1 MRFAPTL
8 DTPMTGSPSVAE
20 PTLAPTPA
28 GPDVG
33 TPGALAASA
42 ARAASASPASF
53 APALGRRPLPA
64 WIGSLGLNVGQ
75 GALALFLLLF
85 LALPLAAIL
94 AKSVTD
100 GEGAWAGLAVVT
112 GIIGADGFLPMVG
125 RSLTVGIVTM
135 LLVVPA
141 AYGFAYGLTRTRLPG
156 KGMLRTIALLP
167 LLAPSLLPGI
177 ALVYLLGN
185 QGLLKGLTGGATIYG
200 FWGIVVG
207 EAFYTFP
214 HALMILLTG
223 LTLADGRLYDA
234 ARAMGAGPWR
244 TFLTV
249 TLPGTRYAVFSACCV
264 VFTLT
269 VTDFGVPKVVGGDY
283 NVLAMEAY
291 KAVVGQQNFPKGAAI
306 GILLLL
312 PALLTFVLD
321 RRLRARQ
328 GAQMSGRAQAYA
340 AGPNRRRDAA
350 FFTLA
355 GVVAAFLMLIIG
367 VAVWASFVK
376 MWPYNLSMSLR
387 SYDFDNMDGGGWLAW
402 RNSLLLA
409 FCTAVIGTA
418 VVFVGAWMVEKVPAR
433 GQLAG
438 GLRGMV
444 RMLALMPMAVPGL
457 VLGLGYIFFFN
468 SLANPL
474 NVLYGTMPL
483 LVLCTVVHFYTSAHL
498 TAATALNALDPEFEA
513 ASASL
518 KVPRMTTFL
527 RVTLPMC
534 LPAAL
539 DVARYLFVSAMTTVS
554 AVVFLY
560 SPSTVLAAVAVLNMD
575 DAGFIGPAA
584 AMCTVIMASSAAAA
598 LVLHLASRALV
609 ARSQAWRR
617 PVAL

>member
-8 DTPMTGSPSVAE
+8 DSAMTGSPSVAE
-20 PTLAPTPA
+20 LAPAPA
-28 GPDVG
+28 
-33 TPGALAASA
+33 
-42 ARAASASPASF
+42 PASTAAPAPT
-53 APALGRRPLPA
+53 APALGRRPMPA
-64 WIGSLGLNVGQ
+64 WIGALGLTAGQ
-75 GALALFLLLF
+75 GALVLFLVLF
-85 LALPLAAIL
+85 LALPLLAIL
-94 AKSVTD
+94 AKAVTD
-100 GEGAWAGLAVVT
+100 SDGAWAGLSVVS
-112 GIIGADGFLPMVG
+112 GIIGADGFLAMVG
-125 RSLTVGIVTM
+125 RSLTVGVVTM
-135 LLVVPA
+135 LLVVPC

-156 KGMLRTIALLP
+156 KGLLRTIALLP

-328 GAQMSGRAQAYA
+328 GAQMSGRAQPYA
-340 AGPNRRRDAA
+340 AGANRRRDAA
-350 FFTLA
+350 FLLLA
-355 GVVAAFLMLIIG
+355 GVLAGFLLLIIG

-402 RNSLLLA
+402 RNSLQLA
-409 FCTAVIGTA
+409 LWTALIGTA
-418 VVFVGAWMVEKVPAR
+418 VVFVGAWMMEKVPAR
-433 GQLAG
+433 GSVAR
-438 GLRGMV
+438 GLRATV
-444 RMLALMPMAVPGL
+444 SMLALMPMAVPGL

-468 SLANPL
+468 SLMNPL
-474 NVLYGTMPL
+474 NLLYGTMPL

-584 AMCTVIMASSAAAA
+584 AMCTVIMASSATAA
-598 LVLHLASRALV
+598 LLLHLASRALV

>member
-1 MRFAPTL
+1 
-8 DTPMTGSPSVAE
+8 
-20 PTLAPTPA
+20 
-28 GPDVG
+28 
-33 TPGALAASA
+33 
-42 ARAASASPASF
+42 
-53 APALGRRPLPA
+53 
-64 WIGSLGLNVGQ
+64 
-75 GALALFLLLF
+75 
-85 LALPLAAIL
+85 
-94 AKSVTD
+94 
-100 GEGAWAGLAVVT
+100 
-112 GIIGADGFLPMVG
+112 
-125 RSLTVGIVTM
+125 
-135 LLVVPA
+135 
-141 AYGFAYGLTRTRLPG
+141 
-156 KGMLRTIALLP
+156 
-167 LLAPSLLPGI
+167 
-177 ALVYLLGN
+177 
-185 QGLLKGLTGGATIYG
+185 
-200 FWGIVVG
+200 
-207 EAFYTFP
+207 
-214 HALMILLTG
+214 
-223 LTLADGRLYDA
+223 
-234 ARAMGAGPWR
+234 MGAGSWR

-312 PALLTFVLD
+312 PAILTFALD

-328 GAQMSGRAQAYA
+328 GAQLSGRAQPYA
-340 AGPNRRRDAA
+340 AGVNRRRDAA
-350 FFTLA
+350 FLALA
-355 GVVAAFLMLIIG
+355 GVLAAFLLLIIG

-402 RNSLLLA
+402 RNSLQLA
-409 FCTAVIGTA
+409 FCTALAGTA
-418 VVFVGAWMVEKVPAR
+418 VVFTGAWMMEKVPAR
-433 GQLAG
+433 GQLAR

-444 RMLALMPMAVPGL
+444 GMLALMPMAVPGL

-468 SLANPL
+468 SLSNPL

-483 LVLCTVVHFYTSAHL
+483 LVLCTIVHFYTSAHL

-518 KVPRMTTFL
+518 KVPRLTTFL

-584 AMCTVIMASSAAAA
+584 AMCTVIMASSAVAA

-617 PVAL
+617 PAAH

>member
-1 MRFAPTL
+1 MRYAPTL
-8 DTPMTGSPSVAE
+8 DDA
-20 PTLAPTPA
+20 
-28 GPDVG
+28 
-33 TPGALAASA
+33 ALREREAMRGDAAQGA
-42 ARAASASPASF
+42 AR
-53 APALGRRPLPA
+53 PALGRRALPA
-64 WIGSLGLNVGQ
+64 WAGRLGLGL
-75 GALALFLLLF
+75 GLGGLALGLAVFLG
-85 LALPLAAIL
+85 LPLAAIL
-94 AKSVTD
+94 LKSVTND
-100 GEGAWAGLAVVT
+100 AGWAGLSVLA
-112 GIIGADGFLPMVG
+112 GIVAGDGFLAMVG
-125 RSLTVGIVTM
+125 RSFAVGGVTT

-141 AYGFAYGLTRTRLPG
+141 AYAFAYGLTRTRLPG
-156 KGMLRTIALLP
+156 KSALRTAALLP

-185 QGLLKGLTGGATIYG
+185 QGLLKSLTGGATIYG
-200 FWGIVVG
+200 FWGIVAG

-223 LTLADGRLYDA
+223 LALADGRLYDA
-234 ARAMGAGPWR
+234 ARAMGAGPLR
-244 TFLTV
+244 TFATV

-291 KAVVGQQNFPKGAAI
+291 KAVVGQQDFPKGATI

-312 PALLTFVLD
+312 PAVLTFALD

-328 GAQMSGRAQAYA
+328 GAQLTGRAQPYA
-340 AGPNRRRDAA
+340 AGPNRGRDAA
-350 FFTLA
+350 FL
-355 GVVAAFLMLIIG
+355 GLSGLVAAFLLLIIG
-367 VAVWASFVK
+367 VAVWASFIR
-376 MWPYNLSMSLR
+376 MWPYNLSLSLR

-402 RNSLLLA
+402 RNSLRLA
-409 FCTAVIGTA
+409 GWTAALGTLT
-418 VVFVGAWMVEKVPAR
+418 VFLGAWMMEKVPAR
-433 GQLAG
+433 GVAAR
-438 GLRGMV
+438 GLRGLAG
-444 RMLALMPMAVPGL
+444 MLALMPMAVPGL

-468 SLANPL
+468 SPSNPL
-474 NVLYGTMPL
+474 NALYGTMPL

-498 TAATALNALDPEFEA
+498 TATTALNALDPEFEA

-518 KVPRMTTFL
+518 KVPRLVTFF

-560 SPSTVLAAVAVLNMD
+560 SPPTVLAAVAVLNMD

-598 LVLHLASRALV
+598 LLLHLASRALV
-609 ARSQAWRR
+609 ARTQAWRR
-617 PVAL
+617 PAA

>member
-1 MRFAPTL
+1 MRY
-8 DTPMTGSPSVAE
+8 
-20 PTLAPTPA
+20 APTPESAMSESSADAMRVKMA
-28 GPDVG
+28 GDI
-33 TPGALAASA
+33 A
-42 ARAASASPASF
+42 ARPASGAAF
-53 APALGRRPLPA
+53 SNSRASLNDAVPALGRRALPA
-64 WIGSLGLNVGQ
+64 WVGSWCLNAGQGLLVLGL
-75 GALALFLLLF
+75 LIF
-85 LALPLAAIL
+85 LAFPLLGIL
-94 AKSVTD
+94 GKSVMD
-100 GEGAWAGLAVVT
+100 SEGNWEGLSVLSS
-112 GIIGADGFLPMVG
+112 IIATDGFLAMVV

-135 LLVVPA
+135 AVVVPG
-141 AYGFAYGLTRTRLPG
+141 AYAFAYALTRTRVVG
-156 KGMLRTIALLP
+156 KGILRTIALLP

-185 QGLLKGLTGGATIYG
+185 QGLLKPLFGGATIYG

-223 LTLADGRLYDA
+223 LALADGRLYDA
-234 ARAMGAGPWR
+234 ARAMGAGPLR
-244 TFLTV
+244 TFWTV

-291 KAVVGQQNFPKGAAI
+291 KAVVGQQDFPKGAAI
-306 GILLLL
+306 GIMLLL
-312 PALLTFVLD
+312 PAILTFVLD

-328 GAQMSGRAQAYA
+328 GAQMSGRAQAYV
-340 AGPNRRRDAA
+340 PETNIRRDTA
-350 FFTLA
+350 FLIWTGML
-355 GVVAAFLMLIIG
+355 AAFLLLMIG

-402 RNSLLLA
+402 RNSLQLA
-409 FCTAVIGTA
+409 FSTA
-418 VVFVGAWMVEKVPAR
+418 VVGTIVVFAGAWMMEKVPAR
-433 GQLAG
+433 GAVARS
-438 GLRGMV
+438 LRGV
-444 RMLALMPMAVPGL
+444 CRMLALVPMAVPGL

-468 SLANPL
+468 SPSNPL

-498 TAATALNALDPEFEA
+498 TASTALNALDPEFEA

-539 DVARYLFVSAMTTVS
+539 DIARYLFVSSMTTVS

-560 SPSTVLAAVAVLNMD
+560 SPSSVLAAVAVLNMD

-584 AMCTVIMASSAAAA
+584 AMCTVIMASSAVAV
-598 LVLHLASRALV
+598 LVMHMISRAWV
-609 ARSQAWRR
+609 TRTQAWRQR
-617 PVAL
+617 VAL

>member
-1 MRFAPTL
+1 MRYAPTL
-8 DTPMTGSPSVAE
+8 DPAVNNSRAIGQPAAVPA
-20 PTLAPTPA
+20 APAIST
-28 GPDVG
+28 
-33 TPGALAASA
+33 SA
-42 ARAASASPASF
+42 AAPL
-53 APALGRRPLPA
+53 PALGRRPLPA
-64 WIGSLGLNVGQ
+64 WIGALGLAMGQ
-75 GALALFLLLF
+75 GGLALGLLIF

-94 AKSVTD
+94 LKSVTD
-100 GEGAWAGLAVVT
+100 ADGGWAGVSVIT
-112 GIIGADGFLPMVG
+112 SIVGADGFMDMVG
-125 RSLTVGIVTM
+125 RSLAVGVVTT
-135 LLVVPA
+135 LLVVPC

-156 KGMLRTIALLP
+156 KGLLRTIALLP

-223 LTLADGRLYDA
+223 LALADGRLYDA

-244 TFLTV
+244 TFMTV

-328 GAQMSGRAQAYA
+328 GAQMSGRAQPYA
-340 AGPNRRRDAA
+340 AGMNRQRDAA
-350 FFTLA
+350 FLILA
-355 GVVAAFLMLIIG
+355 GVLAAFLLLIIG

-402 RNSLLLA
+402 RNSLQLA
-409 FCTAVIGTA
+409 FCTALVGTL
-418 VVFVGAWMVEKVPAR
+418 VVFVGAWMMEKVPAR
-433 GQLAG
+433 GTMAR
-438 GLRGMV
+438 GLRGMAG
-444 RMLALMPMAVPGL
+444 MLALMPMAVPGL

-468 SLANPL
+468 SLSNPL
-474 NVLYGTMPL
+474 NMLYGTMPL

-518 KVPRMTTFL
+518 KVPRLTTFL

-584 AMCTVIMASSAAAA
+584 AMCTVIMASSAVAA

-609 ARSQAWRR
+609 ARTQAWRR
-617 PVAL
+617 PATR

>member
-8 DTPMTGSPSVAE
+8 DSAMTGSSAAE
-20 PTLAPTPA
+20 T
-28 GPDVG
+28 
-33 TPGALAASA
+33 AASA
-42 ARAASASPASF
+42 AMPASPAM
-53 APALGRRPLPA
+53 PAVVLGRRPLPG
-64 WIGSLGLNVGQ
+64 WIGALGLTAGQ
-75 GALALFLLLF
+75 GALVLFLVLF

-94 AKSVTD
+94 VKSVTD
-100 GEGAWAGLAVVT
+100 SDGAWAGLSVVT
-112 GIIGADGFLPMVG
+112 GIIGADGFLSMVG
-125 RSLTVGIVTM
+125 RSLMVGIVTM
-135 LLVVPA
+135 LLVVPC

-156 KGMLRTIALLP
+156 KGVLRTIALLP

-328 GAQMSGRAQAYA
+328 GAQMSGRAQPYVS
-340 AGPNRRRDAA
+340 GVNGRRDAA
-350 FFTLA
+350 FLA
-355 GVVAAFLMLIIG
+355 LASVLAAFLLLIIG

-402 RNSLLLA
+402 RNSLQLA

-418 VVFVGAWMVEKVPAR
+418 VVFVGAWMMEKVPAR
-433 GQLAG
+433 GSVAR
-438 GLRGMV
+438 GLRGAV
-444 RMLALMPMAVPGL
+444 SMLALMPMAVPGL

-468 SLANPL
+468 SLLNPL
-474 NVLYGTMPL
+474 NLLYGTMPL
-483 LVLCTVVHFYTSAHL
+483 LILCTVVHFYTSAHL

-584 AMCTVIMASSAAAA
+584 AMCTVIMASSAVAA
-598 LVLHLASRALV
+598 LMLHLASRALV

-617 PVAL
+617 PVAS

>member
-8 DTPMTGSPSVAE
+8 DPASRRARTA
-20 PTLAPTPA
+20 TPA
-28 GPDVG
+28 SVN
-33 TPGALAASA
+33 AAVSA
-42 ARAASASPASF
+42 VAS
-53 APALGRRPLPA
+53 LGRRSLPA
-64 WIGSLGLNVGQ
+64 WVGVLGLTLGQ
-75 GALALFLLLF
+75 GALALFLALF
-85 LALPLAAIL
+85 LALPLIAIL
-94 AKSVTD
+94 LKSVTD
-100 GEGAWAGLAVVT
+100 ANGGWVGLSVVL
-112 GIIGADGFLPMVG
+112 GIIAADGFFGMVG
-125 RSLTVGIVTM
+125 RSLTVGLIAM
-135 LLVVPA
+135 MLVVPC
-141 AYGFAYGLTRTRLPG
+141 AYVFAYTLTRSRISS
-156 KGMLRTIALLP
+156 KGLLRTVALLP

-185 QGLLKGLTGGATIYG
+185 QGLLKGLFGGATIYG
-200 FWGIVVG
+200 FWGIVAG

-234 ARAMGAGPWR
+234 ARAMGAGPLR
-244 TFLTV
+244 IFMTV

-312 PALLTFVLD
+312 PAVLTFVLD
-321 RRLRARQ
+321 RRLRTRQ
-328 GAQMSGRAQAYA
+328 GAQMSGRAQPYVV
-340 AGPNRRRDAA
+340 GVNRWRDAVLLLLVGA
-350 FFTLA
+350 MA
-355 GVVAAFLMLIIG
+355 GFLLLMIG

-376 MWPYNLSMSLR
+376 MWPYNLSLSLR

-402 RNSLLLA
+402 RNSLQLA
-409 FCTAVIGTA
+409 FYTAALGTVA
-418 VVFVGAWMVEKVPAR
+418 VFPGAWMMAKVPAR
-433 GQLAG
+433 TPAAR
-438 GLRGMV
+438 GLRAAVG
-444 RMLALMPMAVPGL
+444 MLALMPMAVPGL

-468 SLANPL
+468 NVANPL
-474 NVLYGTMPL
+474 NLLYGTMPL

-498 TAATALNALDPEFEA
+498 TATTALNALDPEFEA

-518 KVPRMTTFL
+518 KAPRMTTFL

-584 AMCTVIMASSAAAA
+584 AMCAVIMASSALAVLA
-598 LVLHLASRALV
+598 LHLVSRALV

>member
-1 MRFAPTL
+1 MRYAPTL
-8 DTPMTGSPSVAE
+8 DSAMNDSRAVGQTAPHSP
-20 PTLAPTPA
+20 APT
-28 GPDVG
+28 
-33 TPGALAASA
+33 
-42 ARAASASPASF
+42 SF
-53 APALGRRPLPA
+53 APLPALGRRPLPA
-64 WIGSLGLNVGQ
+64 WIGALGLALGQ
-75 GALALFLLLF
+75 GGLALGLLVF

-94 AKSVTD
+94 VKSVTD
-100 GEGAWAGLAVVT
+100 ADGGWAGLSVIA
-112 GIIGADGFLPMVG
+112 GIIGADGFLDMVG
-125 RSLTVGIVTM
+125 RSLAVGIVTT
-135 LLVVPA
+135 LLVVPC

-156 KGMLRTIALLP
+156 KGILRTIALLP

-223 LTLADGRLYDA
+223 LALADGRLYDA
-234 ARAMGAGPWR
+234 ARAMGAGTWR
-244 TFLTV
+244 TFMTV

-328 GAQMSGRAQAYA
+328 GAQMSGRAQPYA
-340 AGPNRRRDAA
+340 AGVNGRRDAA
-350 FFTLA
+350 FLA
-355 GVVAAFLMLIIG
+355 LSGVMAAFLLLIIG

-402 RNSLLLA
+402 RNSLQLA
-409 FCTAVIGTA
+409 LFTALAGTV
-418 VVFVGAWMVEKVPAR
+418 VVFVGAWMMAKVPAR
-433 GQLAG
+433 GTMAR
-438 GLRGMV
+438 GLRGMAG
-444 RMLALMPMAVPGL
+444 MLALMPMAVPGL

-518 KVPRMTTFL
+518 KVPRLTTFL

-609 ARSQAWRR
+609 ARTQAWRR
-617 PVAL
+617 SAAR

>member
-1 MRFAPTL
+1 MRYAPTL
-8 DTPMTGSPSVAE
+8 DPAMNDSRAMAQP
-20 PTLAPTPA
+20 APISASAARPA
-28 GPDVG
+28 
-33 TPGALAASA
+33 TLAASA
-42 ARAASASPASF
+42 PL
-53 APALGRRPLPA
+53 PALGRRPLPA
-64 WIGSLGLNVGQ
+64 WIGALGLTLGQ
-75 GALALFLLLF
+75 GGLALGLLIF

-94 AKSVTD
+94 VKSVTD
-100 GEGAWAGLAVVT
+100 AEGGWAGLSVIA
-112 GIIGADGFLPMVG
+112 GIIGADGFLAMVG
-125 RSLTVGIVTM
+125 RSLAVGVVTT
-135 LLVVPA
+135 LLVVPC
-141 AYGFAYGLTRTRLPG
+141 AYAFAYALTRTRLPG
-156 KGMLRTIALLP
+156 KGILRTIALLP

-223 LTLADGRLYDA
+223 LALADGRLYDA

-340 AGPNRRRDAA
+340 AAPNGRRDAA
-350 FFTLA
+350 FLVLA
-355 GVVAAFLMLIIG
+355 GVMAAFLLIIIG

-402 RNSLLLA
+402 RNSLQLA
-409 FCTAVIGTA
+409 FCTALVGTV
-418 VVFVGAWMVEKVPAR
+418 VVFAGAWMMEKVPAR
-433 GQLAG
+433 GATAR
-438 GLRGMV
+438 GLRGMAG
-444 RMLALMPMAVPGL
+444 MLALMPMAVPGL

-468 SLANPL
+468 SPANPL

-518 KVPRMTTFL
+518 KVPRLTTFL

-598 LVLHLASRALV
+598 LLLYLASRALV
-609 ARSQAWRR
+609 ARSQAWRQPAAR
-617 PVAL
+617 

>member
-1 MRFAPTL
+1 MRYAPTL
-8 DTPMTGSPSVAE
+8 D
-20 PTLAPTPA
+20 PA
-28 GPDVG
+28 MNDSRAVG
-33 TPGALAASA
+33 QTVPH
-42 ARAASASPASF
+42 SPAPAAF
-53 APALGRRPLPA
+53 APLPALGRRPLPA
-64 WIGSLGLNVGQ
+64 WIGALGLALGQ
-75 GALALFLLLF
+75 GGLALCLLVF

-94 AKSVTD
+94 VKSVMDAD
-100 GEGAWAGLAVVT
+100 GGWAGLSVIA
-112 GIIGADGFLPMVG
+112 GIIGADGFLDMVG
-125 RSLTVGIVTM
+125 RSLAVGIVTT
-135 LLVVPA
+135 LLVVPC

-156 KGMLRTIALLP
+156 KGILRTIALLP

-185 QGLLKGLTGGATIYG
+185 QGLLKGLSGGATIYG

-223 LTLADGRLYDA
+223 LALADGRLYDA
-234 ARAMGAGPWR
+234 ARAMGAGTWR
-244 TFLTV
+244 TFMTV

-328 GAQMSGRAQAYA
+328 GAQMSGRAQPYA
-340 AGPNRRRDAA
+340 AGVNGRRDAA
-350 FFTLA
+350 FLA
-355 GVVAAFLMLIIG
+355 LSGVMAAFLLLIIG

-402 RNSLLLA
+402 RNSLQLA
-409 FCTAVIGTA
+409 FFTALAGTV
-418 VVFVGAWMVEKVPAR
+418 VVFVGAWMMEKVPAR
-433 GQLAG
+433 GTMAR
-438 GLRGMV
+438 GLRGMAG
-444 RMLALMPMAVPGL
+444 MLALMPMAVPGL

-518 KVPRMTTFL
+518 KVPRLTTFL

-609 ARSQAWRR
+609 ARTQAWRR
-617 PVAL
+617 PATR

>member
-8 DTPMTGSPSVAE
+8 DSAMTGSPSVAE
-20 PTLAPTPA
+20 LAAAPAPASTTTPAPT
-28 GPDVG
+28 
-33 TPGALAASA
+33 
-42 ARAASASPASF
+42 
-53 APALGRRPLPA
+53 APALGRRPMPA
-64 WIGSLGLNVGQ
+64 WIGALGLTAGQ
-75 GALALFLLLF
+75 GALVLFLVLF
-85 LALPLAAIL
+85 LALPLLAIL

-100 GEGAWAGLAVVT
+100 SDGAWAGLSVVS
-112 GIIGADGFLPMVG
+112 GIIGADGFLAMVG
-125 RSLTVGIVTM
+125 RSLTVGVVTM
-135 LLVVPA
+135 LLVVPC

-156 KGMLRTIALLP
+156 KGLLRTIALLP

-328 GAQMSGRAQAYA
+328 GAQMSGRAQPYA
-340 AGPNRRRDAA
+340 AGANRRRDAA
-350 FFTLA
+350 FLLLA
-355 GVVAAFLMLIIG
+355 GVLAAFLLLIIG

-402 RNSLLLA
+402 RNSLQLA
-409 FCTAVIGTA
+409 LWTAVIGTA
-418 VVFVGAWMVEKVPAR
+418 VVFVGAWMMEKVPAR
-433 GQLAG
+433 GSVAR
-438 GLRGMV
+438 GLRATV
-444 RMLALMPMAVPGL
+444 SMLALMPMAVPGL

-468 SLANPL
+468 SLMNPL
-474 NVLYGTMPL
+474 NLLYGTMPL

-584 AMCTVIMASSAAAA
+584 AMCTVIMASSATAA
-598 LVLHLASRALV
+598 LLLHLASRALV

>member
-1 MRFAPTL
+1 
-8 DTPMTGSPSVAE
+8 MTGSTAAE
-20 PTLAPTPA
+20 T
-28 GPDVG
+28 
-33 TPGALAASA
+33 AASA
-42 ARAASASPASF
+42 PVPA
-53 APALGRRPLPA
+53 APAAPAVVLGRRPLPA
-64 WIGSLGLNVGQ
+64 WIGALGLTAGQ
-75 GALALFLLLF
+75 GALVLFLVLF

-94 AKSVTD
+94 LKSVTD
-100 GEGAWAGLAVVT
+100 SDGAWAGLAVVT
-112 GIIGADGFLPMVG
+112 GIIGADGFLSMVG
-125 RSLTVGIVTM
+125 RSLMVGIVTM
-135 LLVVPA
+135 LLVVPC

-156 KGMLRTIALLP
+156 KGLLRTIALLP

-185 QGLLKGLTGGATIYG
+185 QGLLKGLTGGTTIYG

-234 ARAMGAGPWR
+234 ARAMGAGAWR

-328 GAQMSGRAQAYA
+328 GAQMSGRAQPYVS
-340 AGPNRRRDAA
+340 GVNVRRDAA
-350 FFTLA
+350 FLALA
-355 GVVAAFLMLIIG
+355 GVMAAFLLAIIG

-402 RNSLLLA
+402 RNSLQLA

-418 VVFVGAWMVEKVPAR
+418 VVFVGAWMMEKVPAR
-433 GQLAG
+433 GGVAR
-438 GLRGMV
+438 GLRGAV
-444 RMLALMPMAVPGL
+444 SMLALMPMAVPGL

-468 SLANPL
+468 SLMNPL

-483 LVLCTVVHFYTSAHL
+483 LILCTVVHFYTSAHL

-584 AMCTVIMASSAAAA
+584 AMCTVIMASSAVAA

-617 PVAL
+617 PVAP

>member
-1 MRFAPTL
+1 MRYAPTL
-8 DTPMTGSPSVAE
+8 D
-20 PTLAPTPA
+20 PA
-28 GPDVG
+28 MNDSRAVG
-33 TPGALAASA
+33 QTVPH
-42 ARAASASPASF
+42 SPAP
-53 APALGRRPLPA
+53 AAVAPLPALGRRPLPA
-64 WIGSLGLNVGQ
+64 WIGALGLALGQ
-75 GALALFLLLF
+75 GGLALGLLVF

-94 AKSVTD
+94 VKSVTD
-100 GEGAWAGLAVVT
+100 ADGGWAGLFVIA
-112 GIIGADGFLPMVG
+112 GIIGADGFLAMVG
-125 RSLTVGIVTM
+125 RSLAVGIVTT
-135 LLVVPA
+135 LLVVPC

-156 KGMLRTIALLP
+156 KGILRTIALLP

-223 LTLADGRLYDA
+223 LALADGRLYDA
-234 ARAMGAGPWR
+234 ARAMGAGTWR
-244 TFLTV
+244 TFMTV

-264 VFTLT
+264 VLTLT

-328 GAQMSGRAQAYA
+328 GAQMSGRAQPYA
-340 AGPNRRRDAA
+340 AGVNGRRDSA
-350 FFTLA
+350 FLA
-355 GVVAAFLMLIIG
+355 LSGVMAAFLLLIIG

-402 RNSLLLA
+402 RNSLQLA
-409 FCTAVIGTA
+409 FFTALAGTV
-418 VVFVGAWMVEKVPAR
+418 VVFVGAWMMEKVPAR
-433 GQLAG
+433 GTMAR
-438 GLRGMV
+438 GLRGMAG
-444 RMLALMPMAVPGL
+444 MLALMPMAVPGL

-518 KVPRMTTFL
+518 KVPRLTTFL

-584 AMCTVIMASSAAAA
+584 AMCTVIMASSAVAA

-609 ARSQAWRR
+609 ARTQAWRR
-617 PVAL
+617 PATR

>member
-8 DTPMTGSPSVAE
+8 DSAMTGSTAAE
-20 PTLAPTPA
+20 T
-28 GPDVG
+28 
-33 TPGALAASA
+33 AASA
-42 ARAASASPASF
+42 PMPA
-53 APALGRRPLPA
+53 APAAPAVVLGRRPLPA
-64 WIGSLGLNVGQ
+64 WIGTLGLTAGQ
-75 GALALFLLLF
+75 GALVLFLVLF

-94 AKSVTD
+94 LKSVTD
-100 GEGAWAGLAVVT
+100 NDGAWAGLAVVT
-112 GIIGADGFLPMVG
+112 GIIGADGFLSMVG
-125 RSLTVGIVTM
+125 RSLMVGIVTM
-135 LLVVPA
+135 LLVVPC

-156 KGMLRTIALLP
+156 KGLLRTIALLP

-185 QGLLKGLTGGATIYG
+185 QGLLKGLVGGATIYG

-234 ARAMGAGPWR
+234 ARAMGAGAWR

-328 GAQMSGRAQAYA
+328 GAQMSGRAQPYA
-340 AGPNRRRDAA
+340 SGVNVRRDAA
-350 FFTLA
+350 FLALA
-355 GVVAAFLMLIIG
+355 GVMAAFLLAIIG

-402 RNSLLLA
+402 RNSLQLA

-418 VVFVGAWMVEKVPAR
+418 VVFVGAWMMEKVPAR
-433 GQLAG
+433 GGVA
-438 GLRGMV
+438 RGV
-444 RMLALMPMAVPGL
+444 RGAVSMLALMPMAVPGL

-468 SLANPL
+468 SLMNPL

-483 LVLCTVVHFYTSAHL
+483 LILCTVVHFYTSAHL

-584 AMCTVIMASSAAAA
+584 AMCTVIMASSAVAA

-609 ARSQAWRR
+609 ARSQTWRR
-617 PVAL
+617 PVAS

>member
-1 MRFAPTL
+1 MRYAPTL
-8 DTPMTGSPSVAE
+8 DPAMDDSRAMAQP
-20 PTLAPTPA
+20 APISASAARPA
-28 GPDVG
+28 
-33 TPGALAASA
+33 TLAASA
-42 ARAASASPASF
+42 PL
-53 APALGRRPLPA
+53 PALGRRPLPA
-64 WIGSLGLNVGQ
+64 WIGALGLTLGQ
-75 GALALFLLLF
+75 GGLALGLLIF

-94 AKSVTD
+94 VKSVTD
-100 GEGAWAGLAVVT
+100 AEGGWAGLSVIA
-112 GIIGADGFLPMVG
+112 GIIGADGFLAMVG
-125 RSLTVGIVTM
+125 RSLAVGVVTT
-135 LLVVPA
+135 LLVVPC
-141 AYGFAYGLTRTRLPG
+141 AYAFAYALTRTRLPG
-156 KGMLRTIALLP
+156 KGILRTIALLP

-223 LTLADGRLYDA
+223 LALADGRLYDA

-340 AGPNRRRDAA
+340 AAPNGRRDAA
-350 FFTLA
+350 FLALA
-355 GVVAAFLMLIIG
+355 GVMAAFLLVIIG

-402 RNSLLLA
+402 RNSLQLA
-409 FCTAVIGTA
+409 FCTALVGTV
-418 VVFVGAWMVEKVPAR
+418 VVFAGAWMMEKVPAR
-433 GQLAG
+433 GATAR
-438 GLRGMV
+438 GLRGTAG
-444 RMLALMPMAVPGL
+444 MLALMPMAVPGQ

-468 SLANPL
+468 SPANPL

-518 KVPRMTTFL
+518 KVPRLTTFL

-598 LVLHLASRALV
+598 LLLYLASRALV
-609 ARSQAWRR
+609 ARSQAWRQPAAR
-617 PVAL
+617 

>member
-8 DTPMTGSPSVAE
+8 DSAMTGSSAAE
-20 PTLAPTPA
+20 T
-28 GPDVG
+28 
-33 TPGALAASA
+33 AASA
-42 ARAASASPASF
+42 AMPASPAV
-53 APALGRRPLPA
+53 PAVVLGRRPLPG
-64 WIGSLGLNVGQ
+64 WIGALGLTAGQ
-75 GALALFLLLF
+75 GALVLFLVLF

-94 AKSVTD
+94 VKSVTD
-100 GEGAWAGLAVVT
+100 SDGAWAGLSVVT
-112 GIIGADGFLPMVG
+112 GIIGADGFLSMVG
-125 RSLTVGIVTM
+125 RSLMVGIVTM
-135 LLVVPA
+135 LLVVPC

-156 KGMLRTIALLP
+156 KGVLRTIALLP

-328 GAQMSGRAQAYA
+328 GAQMSGRAQPYVS
-340 AGPNRRRDAA
+340 GVNGRRDAA
-350 FFTLA
+350 FLALA
-355 GVVAAFLMLIIG
+355 GVLAAFLLLIIG

-402 RNSLLLA
+402 RNSLQLA

-418 VVFVGAWMVEKVPAR
+418 VVFVGAWMMEKVPAR
-433 GQLAG
+433 GSVAR
-438 GLRGMV
+438 GLRGAV
-444 RMLALMPMAVPGL
+444 SMLALMPMAVPGL

-468 SLANPL
+468 SLLNPL

-483 LVLCTVVHFYTSAHL
+483 LILCTVVHFYTSAHL

-584 AMCTVIMASSAAAA
+584 AMCTVIMASSAVAA

-617 PVAL
+617 PVAS

>member
-1 MRFAPTL
+1 MRYAPTL
-8 DTPMTGSPSVAE
+8 D
-20 PTLAPTPA
+20 PA
-28 GPDVG
+28 MNDSRAVG
-33 TPGALAASA
+33 QTVPHCPASA
-42 ARAASASPASF
+42 AF
-53 APALGRRPLPA
+53 APLPALGRRPLPA
-64 WIGSLGLNVGQ
+64 WIGALGLALGQ
-75 GALALFLLLF
+75 GGLALGLLVF

-94 AKSVTD
+94 VKSVTYAD
-100 GEGAWAGLAVVT
+100 GGWAGLSVIA
-112 GIIGADGFLPMVG
+112 GIIGADGFLDMVG
-125 RSLTVGIVTM
+125 RSLAVGIVTT
-135 LLVVPA
+135 LLVVPC

-156 KGMLRTIALLP
+156 KGILRTIALLP

-223 LTLADGRLYDA
+223 LALADGRLYDA
-234 ARAMGAGPWR
+234 ARAMGAGTWR
-244 TFLTV
+244 TFMTV

-306 GILLLL
+306 GILLLV

-328 GAQMSGRAQAYA
+328 GAQMSGRAQPYA
-340 AGPNRRRDAA
+340 AGVNGRRDAA
-350 FFTLA
+350 FLTLS
-355 GVVAAFLMLIIG
+355 GVMAAFLLLIIG

-402 RNSLLLA
+402 RNSLQLA
-409 FCTAVIGTA
+409 FFTALAGTL
-418 VVFVGAWMVEKVPAR
+418 VVFVGAWMMEKVPAR
-433 GQLAG
+433 GAMAR
-438 GLRGMV
+438 GLRGMAG
-444 RMLALMPMAVPGL
+444 MLALMPMAVPGL

-483 LVLCTVVHFYTSAHL
+483 LVLCTIVHFYTSAHL

-518 KVPRMTTFL
+518 KVPRLTTFL

-584 AMCTVIMASSAAAA
+584 AMCTVIMASSAVAA

-609 ARSQAWRR
+609 ARTQAWRR
-617 PVAL
+617 PATR

>member
-1 MRFAPTL
+1 
-8 DTPMTGSPSVAE
+8 MTGSPSVAE
-20 PTLAPTPA
+20 LAPAPA
-28 GPDVG
+28 
-33 TPGALAASA
+33 
-42 ARAASASPASF
+42 PASTAAPAPT
-53 APALGRRPLPA
+53 APALGRRPMPA
-64 WIGSLGLNVGQ
+64 WIGALGLTAGQ
-75 GALALFLLLF
+75 GALVLFLVLF
-85 LALPLAAIL
+85 LALPLLAIL
-94 AKSVTD
+94 AKAVTD
-100 GEGAWAGLAVVT
+100 SDGAWAGLSVVS
-112 GIIGADGFLPMVG
+112 GIIGADGFLAMVG
-125 RSLTVGIVTM
+125 RSLTVGVVTM
-135 LLVVPA
+135 LLVVPC

-156 KGMLRTIALLP
+156 KGLLRTIALLP

-328 GAQMSGRAQAYA
+328 GAQMSGRAQPYA
-340 AGPNRRRDAA
+340 AGANRRRDAA
-350 FFTLA
+350 FLALA
-355 GVVAAFLMLIIG
+355 GVLAGFLLLIIG

-402 RNSLLLA
+402 RNSLQLA
-409 FCTAVIGTA
+409 LWTAVIGTA
-418 VVFVGAWMVEKVPAR
+418 VVFVGAWMMEKVPAR
-433 GQLAG
+433 GSVAR
-438 GLRGMV
+438 GLRATV
-444 RMLALMPMAVPGL
+444 SMLALMPMAVPGL

-468 SLANPL
+468 SLMNPL
-474 NVLYGTMPL
+474 NLLYGTMPL

-584 AMCTVIMASSAAAA
+584 AMCTVIMASSATAA
-598 LVLHLASRALV
+598 LLLHLASRALV

>member
-8 DTPMTGSPSVAE
+8 DSAMTGSTAAE
-20 PTLAPTPA
+20 T
-28 GPDVG
+28 
-33 TPGALAASA
+33 AASTPV
-42 ARAASASPASF
+42 PA
-53 APALGRRPLPA
+53 APAAPAVVLGRRPLPA
-64 WIGSLGLNVGQ
+64 WIGALGLTAGQ
-75 GALALFLLLF
+75 GALVLFLVLF

-94 AKSVTD
+94 LKSVTD
-100 GEGAWAGLAVVT
+100 SDGAWAGLSVVT
-112 GIIGADGFLPMVG
+112 GIIGADGFLSMVG
-125 RSLTVGIVTM
+125 RSLMVGIVTM
-135 LLVVPA
+135 LLVVPC

-156 KGMLRTIALLP
+156 KGLLRTIALLP

-185 QGLLKGLTGGATIYG
+185 QGLLKSLTGGTTIYG

-234 ARAMGAGPWR
+234 ARAMGAGAWR

-328 GAQMSGRAQAYA
+328 GAQMSGRAQPYVS
-340 AGPNRRRDAA
+340 GVNVRRDAA
-350 FFTLA
+350 FLALA
-355 GVVAAFLMLIIG
+355 GVMAAFLLAIIG

-402 RNSLLLA
+402 RNSLQLA

-418 VVFVGAWMVEKVPAR
+418 VVFVGAWMMEKVPAR
-433 GQLAG
+433 GGVAR
-438 GLRGMV
+438 GLRGAV
-444 RMLALMPMAVPGL
+444 SMLALMPMAVPGL

-468 SLANPL
+468 SLMNPL

-483 LVLCTVVHFYTSAHL
+483 LILCTVVHFYTSAHL

-584 AMCTVIMASSAAAA
+584 AMCTVIMASSAVAA

-617 PVAL
+617 PVAS

>member
-1 MRFAPTL
+1 MRYAPTL
-8 DTPMTGSPSVAE
+8 D
-20 PTLAPTPA
+20 PA
-28 GPDVG
+28 MNDSRAVG
-33 TPGALAASA
+33 QTVPH
-42 ARAASASPASF
+42 SPAAAAF
-53 APALGRRPLPA
+53 APLPALGRRPLPA
-64 WIGSLGLNVGQ
+64 WIGALGLALGQ
-75 GALALFLLLF
+75 GGLALCLLVF

-94 AKSVTD
+94 VKSVMDAD
-100 GEGAWAGLAVVT
+100 GGWAGLSVIA
-112 GIIGADGFLPMVG
+112 GIIGADGFLDMVG
-125 RSLTVGIVTM
+125 RSLAVGIVTT
-135 LLVVPA
+135 LLVVPC

-156 KGMLRTIALLP
+156 KGILRTIALLP

-185 QGLLKGLTGGATIYG
+185 QGLLKGLSGGATIYG

-223 LTLADGRLYDA
+223 LALADGRLYDA
-234 ARAMGAGPWR
+234 ARAMGAGTWR
-244 TFLTV
+244 TFMTV

-328 GAQMSGRAQAYA
+328 GAQMSGRAQPYA
-340 AGPNRRRDAA
+340 AGVNGRRDAA
-350 FFTLA
+350 FLA
-355 GVVAAFLMLIIG
+355 LSGVMAAFLLLIIG

-402 RNSLLLA
+402 RNSLQLA
-409 FCTAVIGTA
+409 FFTALAGTL
-418 VVFVGAWMVEKVPAR
+418 VVFVGAWMMEKVPAR
-433 GQLAG
+433 GAMAR
-438 GLRGMV
+438 GLRGMAG
-444 RMLALMPMAVPGL
+444 MLALMPMAVPGL

-518 KVPRMTTFL
+518 KVPRLTTFL

-609 ARSQAWRR
+609 ARTQAWRR
-617 PVAL
+617 PATR

>member
-1 MRFAPTL
+1 MRYAPTL
-8 DTPMTGSPSVAE
+8 DPAMNDSCATGQ
-20 PTLAPTPA
+20 TAPH
-28 GPDVG
+28 
-33 TPGALAASA
+33 
-42 ARAASASPASF
+42 SPAPAAF
-53 APALGRRPLPA
+53 APRPALGRRPLPA
-64 WIGSLGLNVGQ
+64 WIGGLGLALGQ
-75 GALALFLLLF
+75 GGLALGLLIF

-94 AKSVTD
+94 IKSVTD
-100 GEGAWAGLAVVT
+100 ADGGWAGLSVIA
-112 GIIGADGFLPMVG
+112 GIIGADGFLDMVG
-125 RSLTVGIVTM
+125 RSLAVGIVTT
-135 LLVVPA
+135 LLVVPC
-141 AYGFAYGLTRTRLPG
+141 AYGFAYGLMRTRLPG
-156 KGMLRTIALLP
+156 KGILRTVALLP

-223 LTLADGRLYDA
+223 LALADGRLFDA

-244 TFLTV
+244 TFMTV

-328 GAQMSGRAQAYA
+328 GAQMSGRAQPYA
-340 AGPNRRRDAA
+340 AGVNGRRDAA
-350 FFTLA
+350 FLA
-355 GVVAAFLMLIIG
+355 LSGAMAAFLLLIIG

-402 RNSLLLA
+402 RNSLQLA
-409 FCTAVIGTA
+409 FFTAFVGTLA
-418 VVFVGAWMVEKVPAR
+418 VFVGAWMMEKVPAR
-433 GQLAG
+433 GTMAR
-438 GLRGMV
+438 GLRGTAG
-444 RMLALMPMAVPGL
+444 MLALMPMAVPGL

-468 SLANPL
+468 SLSNPL

-518 KVPRMTTFL
+518 KVPRLTTFL

-584 AMCTVIMASSAAAA
+584 AMCTVIMASSAVAA

-609 ARSQAWRR
+609 ARTQAWRR
-617 PVAL
+617 PAAR

>member
-1 MRFAPTL
+1 MRYAPTL
-8 DTPMTGSPSVAE
+8 D
-20 PTLAPTPA
+20 PA
-28 GPDVG
+28 MNDSRAVG
-33 TPGALAASA
+33 QTVPH
-42 ARAASASPASF
+42 SPAPAAF
-53 APALGRRPLPA
+53 APLPALGRRPLPA
-64 WIGSLGLNVGQ
+64 WIGALGLALGQ
-75 GALALFLLLF
+75 GGLALCLLVF

-94 AKSVTD
+94 VKSVMDAD
-100 GEGAWAGLAVVT
+100 GGWAGLSVIA
-112 GIIGADGFLPMVG
+112 GIIGADGFLDMVG
-125 RSLTVGIVTM
+125 RSLAVGIVTT
-135 LLVVPA
+135 LLVVPC

-156 KGMLRTIALLP
+156 KGILRTIALLP

-185 QGLLKGLTGGATIYG
+185 QGLLKGLSGGATIYG

-223 LTLADGRLYDA
+223 LALADGRLYDA
-234 ARAMGAGPWR
+234 ARAMGAGTWR
-244 TFLTV
+244 TFMTV

-328 GAQMSGRAQAYA
+328 GAQMSGRAQPYA
-340 AGPNRRRDAA
+340 AGVNGRRDAA
-350 FFTLA
+350 FLA
-355 GVVAAFLMLIIG
+355 LSGVMAAFLLLIIG

-402 RNSLLLA
+402 RNSLQLA
-409 FCTAVIGTA
+409 FFTALAGTL
-418 VVFVGAWMVEKVPAR
+418 VVFVGAWMMEKVPAR
-433 GQLAG
+433 GTMAR
-438 GLRGMV
+438 GLRGMAG
-444 RMLALMPMAVPGL
+444 MLALMPMAVPGL

-518 KVPRMTTFL
+518 KVPRLTTFL

-584 AMCTVIMASSAAAA
+584 AMCTVIMASSAVAA

-609 ARSQAWRR
+609 ARTQAWRR
-617 PVAL
+617 PATR

>member
-1 MRFAPTL
+1 MRYAPTL
-8 DTPMTGSPSVAE
+8 D
-20 PTLAPTPA
+20 PA
-28 GPDVG
+28 MNDSRAVG
-33 TPGALAASA
+33 QTVPH
-42 ARAASASPASF
+42 SPAPAAF
-53 APALGRRPLPA
+53 APLPALGRRPLPA
-64 WIGSLGLNVGQ
+64 WIGALGLALGQ
-75 GALALFLLLF
+75 GGLALCLLVF

-94 AKSVTD
+94 VKSVMDAD
-100 GEGAWAGLAVVT
+100 GGWAGLSVIA
-112 GIIGADGFLPMVG
+112 GIIGADGFLDMVG
-125 RSLTVGIVTM
+125 RSLAVGIVTT
-135 LLVVPA
+135 LLVVPC

-156 KGMLRTIALLP
+156 KGILRTIALLP

-185 QGLLKGLTGGATIYG
+185 QGLLKGLSGGVTIYG

-223 LTLADGRLYDA
+223 LALADGRLYDA
-234 ARAMGAGPWR
+234 ARAMGAGTWR
-244 TFLTV
+244 TFMTV

-328 GAQMSGRAQAYA
+328 GAQMSGRAQPYA
-340 AGPNRRRDAA
+340 AGVNGRRDAA
-350 FFTLA
+350 FLA
-355 GVVAAFLMLIIG
+355 LSGVMAAFLLLIIG

-402 RNSLLLA
+402 RNSLQLA
-409 FCTAVIGTA
+409 FFTALAGTL
-418 VVFVGAWMVEKVPAR
+418 VVFVGAWMMEKVPAR
-433 GQLAG
+433 GAMAR
-438 GLRGMV
+438 GLRGMAG
-444 RMLALMPMAVPGL
+444 MLALMPMAVPGL

-518 KVPRMTTFL
+518 KVSRLTTFL

-609 ARSQAWRR
+609 ARTQAWRR
-617 PVAL
+617 PATR

>member
-8 DTPMTGSPSVAE
+8 DAGA
-20 PTLAPTPA
+20 APAADAAPAAMSQPALTPA
-28 GPDVG
+28 PPV
-33 TPGALAASA
+33 TPAAS
-42 ARAASASPASF
+42 F
-53 APALGRRPLPA
+53 PALGRRPLPR
-64 WIGSLGLNVGQ
+64 WVGSAGLGLGQ
-75 GALALFLLLF
+75 GALVLGLALF
-85 LALPLAAIL
+85 LALPLLAIL
-94 AKSVTD
+94 IKSVTD
-100 GEGAWAGLAVVT
+100 GDGAWVGLSVMA
-112 GIIGADGFLPMVG
+112 GIIAGDGFLAMVG
-125 RSLTVGIVTM
+125 RSLAVGMVTT

-141 AYGFAYGLTRTRLPG
+141 AYAFAYGLTRTRLPG
-156 KGMLRTIALLP
+156 KGLLRITALLP

-223 LTLADGRLYDA
+223 LALADGRLYDA
-234 ARAMGAGPWR
+234 ARAMGAGHWR
-244 TFLTV
+244 TFMTV

-291 KAVVGQQNFPKGAAI
+291 KAVVGQQNFSKGAAI
-306 GILLLL
+306 GLMLLL
-312 PALLTFVLD
+312 PAVLTFVLD

-328 GAQMSGRAQAYA
+328 GAQMSGRAQPYA

-350 FFTLA
+350 FLA
-355 GVVAAFLMLIIG
+355 LACVMAALILLIVG

-402 RNSLLLA
+402 RNSLELA
-409 FCTAVIGTA
+409 FCTALLGTA
-418 VVFVGAWMVEKVPAR
+418 AVFSGAWMMEKVPAR
-433 GQLAG
+433 GAAAR
-438 GLRGMV
+438 GLRGLAG
-444 RMLALMPMAVPGL
+444 MLALMPMAVPGL

-468 SLANPL
+468 SPSNPL
-474 NVLYGTMPL
+474 NLLYGTMPL
-483 LVLCTVVHFYTSAHL
+483 LVLCTIVHFYTSAHL
-498 TAATALNALDPEFEA
+498 TATTALNALDPEFEA

-518 KVPRMTTFL
+518 KVPRLTTFL

-560 SPSTVLAAVAVLNMD
+560 SPKTVLAAVAVLNMD

-584 AMCTVIMASSAAAA
+584 AMCAVIMASSAVASLA
-598 LVLHLASRALV
+598 LHLASRAML
-609 ARSQAWRR
+609 ARTQAWRR
-617 PVAL
+617 PAAA

>member
-1 MRFAPTL
+1 MRYAPTL
-8 DTPMTGSPSVAE
+8 D
-20 PTLAPTPA
+20 PA
-28 GPDVG
+28 MNDSRAVG
-33 TPGALAASA
+33 QTVPH
-42 ARAASASPASF
+42 SPAPAAF
-53 APALGRRPLPA
+53 APLPALGRRPLPA
-64 WIGSLGLNVGQ
+64 WIGALGLALGQ
-75 GALALFLLLF
+75 GGLALGLLVF

-94 AKSVTD
+94 VKSVTD
-100 GEGAWAGLAVVT
+100 ADGGWAGLSVIA
-112 GIIGADGFLPMVG
+112 GIIGADGFLDMVG
-125 RSLTVGIVTM
+125 RSLAVGIVTT
-135 LLVVPA
+135 LLVVPC

-156 KGMLRTIALLP
+156 KGILRTIALLP

-185 QGLLKGLTGGATIYG
+185 QGLLKGLSGGVTIYG

-223 LTLADGRLYDA
+223 LALADGRLYDA
-234 ARAMGAGPWR
+234 ARAMGAGTWR
-244 TFLTV
+244 TFMTV

-328 GAQMSGRAQAYA
+328 GAQMSGRAQPYA
-340 AGPNRRRDAA
+340 AGVNGRRDAA
-350 FFTLA
+350 FLA
-355 GVVAAFLMLIIG
+355 LSGVMAAFLLLIIG

-402 RNSLLLA
+402 RNSLQLA
-409 FCTAVIGTA
+409 FFTALAGTL
-418 VVFVGAWMVEKVPAR
+418 VVFVGAWMMEKVPAR
-433 GQLAG
+433 GTMAR
-438 GLRGMV
+438 GLRGMAG
-444 RMLALMPMAVPGL
+444 MLALMPMAVPGL

-518 KVPRMTTFL
+518 KVPRLTTFL

-609 ARSQAWRR
+609 ARTQAWRR
-617 PVAL
+617 PATR

>member
-1 MRFAPTL
+1 MRYAPTL
-8 DTPMTGSPSVAE
+8 D
-20 PTLAPTPA
+20 PA
-28 GPDVG
+28 MNDSRAVG
-33 TPGALAASA
+33 QTVPH
-42 ARAASASPASF
+42 SPAPAAF
-53 APALGRRPLPA
+53 APLPALGRRPLPA
-64 WIGSLGLNVGQ
+64 WIGALGLALGQ
-75 GALALFLLLF
+75 GGLALGLLVF

-94 AKSVTD
+94 VKSVTD
-100 GEGAWAGLAVVT
+100 ADGGWAGLSVIA
-112 GIIGADGFLPMVG
+112 GIIGADGFLDMVG
-125 RSLTVGIVTM
+125 RSLAVGIVTT
-135 LLVVPA
+135 LLVVPC

-156 KGMLRTIALLP
+156 KGILRTIALLP

-185 QGLLKGLTGGATIYG
+185 QGLLKGLSGGVTIYG

-223 LTLADGRLYDA
+223 LALADGRLYDA
-234 ARAMGAGPWR
+234 ARAMGAGTWR
-244 TFLTV
+244 TFMTV

-328 GAQMSGRAQAYA
+328 GAQMSGRAQPYA
-340 AGPNRRRDAA
+340 AGVNGRRDAA
-350 FFTLA
+350 FLA
-355 GVVAAFLMLIIG
+355 LSGVMAAFLLLIIG

-402 RNSLLLA
+402 RNSLQLA
-409 FCTAVIGTA
+409 FFTALAGTL
-418 VVFVGAWMVEKVPAR
+418 VVFVGAWMMEKVPAR
-433 GQLAG
+433 GAMAR
-438 GLRGMV
+438 GLRGMAG
-444 RMLALMPMAVPGL
+444 MLALMPMAVPGL

-518 KVPRMTTFL
+518 KVPRLTTFL

-584 AMCTVIMASSAAAA
+584 AMCTVIMASSAVAA

-609 ARSQAWRR
+609 ARTQAWRR
-617 PVAL
+617 PATR